1 MESGDLDPEIPLEA
15 YLAIVRET
23 PKSMECYS
31 CEADLFPS
39 SPATPTADVVAG
51 QLLRNVN
58 AGRRFESEQERHTQ
72 THLQEQLDVDMSE
85 AEVE

>member
-1 MESGDLDPEIPLEA
+1 MKSGDLDPRIPLEA
-15 YLAIVRET
+15 HLAIVRDT
-23 PKSMECYS
+23 SKSMKCYS
-31 CEADLFPS
+31 CETDLFPS
-39 SPATPTADVVAG
+39 SPAIATADVAAG